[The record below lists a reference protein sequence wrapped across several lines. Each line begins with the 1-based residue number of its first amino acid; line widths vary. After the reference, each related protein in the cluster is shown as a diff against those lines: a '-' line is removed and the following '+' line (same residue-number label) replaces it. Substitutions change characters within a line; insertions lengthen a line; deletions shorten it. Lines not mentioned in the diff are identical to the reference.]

1 MSGVN
6 MAYYRK
12 EDWERFVQIADDG
25 DGLHDTWDEW
35 HEAFLK
41 AKKQLA
47 KKGLKVSDVVIDLD
61 ELINYCKKKGIKN
74 DGKARSLFV
83 QQK

>member
-25 DGLHDTWDEW
+25 DGLHNTWDEW

-47 KKGLKVSDVVIDLD
+47 K
-61 ELINYCKKKGIKN
+61 
-74 DGKARSLFV
+74 
-83 QQK
+83 